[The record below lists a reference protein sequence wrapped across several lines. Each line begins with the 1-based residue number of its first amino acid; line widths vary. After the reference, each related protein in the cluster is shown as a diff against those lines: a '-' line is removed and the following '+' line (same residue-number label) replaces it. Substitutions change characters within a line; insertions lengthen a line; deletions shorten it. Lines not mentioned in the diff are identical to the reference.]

1 VNIPVSI
8 SKELFDVRVKVSKD
22 HDGKITHV
30 KPEFDDVKL
39 ISEKMK
45 IPYRR
50 SSEIVQK
57 QVMESIINEETPGLD
72 V

>member
-1 VNIPVSI
+1 
-8 SKELFDVRVKVSKD
+8 
-22 HDGKITHV
+22 
-30 KPEFDDVKL
+30 
-39 ISEKMK
+39 MK

-57 QVMESIINEETPGLD
+57 QVMESINNEETPGLD

>member
-1 VNIPVSI
+1 MSVG
-8 SKELFDVRVKVSKD
+8 KEYFYVRVKISKD

-30 KPEFDDVKL
+30 KPEFDDVKQ

-57 QVMESIINEETPGLD
+57 QVMESINNEETPGLD

>member
-1 VNIPVSI
+1 MTVPVSI
-8 SKELFDVRVKVSKD
+8 GKELFDVRVKISKD
-22 HDGKITHV
+22 HDGKITHI

-45 IPYRR
+45 IPYKR

-57 QVMESIINEETPGLD
+57 QVIGSIID
-72 V
+72 